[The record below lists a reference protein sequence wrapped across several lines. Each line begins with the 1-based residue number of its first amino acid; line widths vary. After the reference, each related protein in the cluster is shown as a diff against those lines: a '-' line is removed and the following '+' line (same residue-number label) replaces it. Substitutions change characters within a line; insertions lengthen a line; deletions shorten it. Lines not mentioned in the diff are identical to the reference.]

1 LKNQIKSY
9 LYLPARFHK
18 RHDYCEF
25 VISQIEDLILNEE
38 FIELKTQVFEFP
50 PEFIKKL
57 DTSDKH
63 FLDLLEEEKYDD
75 IVFHL
80 IKNSVLLSLIMET
93 CYFLQE
99 SFLCSLKMRM
109 TVCFTLLRK
118 PFLEILMVLMRILN
132 DEDFIDNFNHTENY
146 DPILTSPGKKKEL
159 LNQSNIWLH
168 NKYNYE
174 DLYDFIFNKDFGD
187 SLFNLTNNA
196 IHLYTDR
203 NPISTTE
210 KQNLN
215 FIFSN
220 KENIES
226 QWEYV
231 YDYMP
236 MLVTFIADIID
247 LLVLKSTNV
256 KEKTFVIRMKARDRL
271 RKKNNVS

>member
-1 LKNQIKSY
+1 MKNPIKSY
-9 LYLPARFHK
+9 QYLPAKFHK

-80 IKNSVLLSLIMET
+80 IKNRVLLSLIMET

-146 DPILTSPGKKKEL
+146 DPILASPGKKKEL
-159 LNQSNIWLH
+159 LNQSNKWLH
-168 NKYNYE
+168 NKYNSE
-174 DLYDFIFNKDFGD
+174 DLYDFIYNKDFGD

-203 NPISTTE
+203 NPISATE

-231 YDYMP
+231 YEYMP
-236 MLVTFIADIID
+236 MLVTFMADIVD
-247 LLVLKSTNV
+247 LLVLKSTSV

-271 RKKNNVS
+271 RKKNDVC